1 MIPLCI
7 RPYDPKD
14 LETILNLFQR
24 SIREIASADY
34 APAQIE
40 AWSRID
46 RAAWADPLAALR
58 RRVAWAE
65 GRAAGFVDLGPGG
78 HLDKLYVDP
87 THRRRGVALALLGRA
102 EAEAIAQGAGG
113 LHTEASLTAR
123 PFFEAAGFRVVAQ
136 ESVIRNGQ
144 ALCRFRMRKDGLGT
158 MPSPS

>member
-1 MIPLCI
+1 MIPFCI
-7 RPYDPKD
+7 RPYASRD

-24 SIREIASADY
+24 SIRGIASADY

-46 RAAWADPLAALR
+46 RAVWAEPPAALR
-58 RRVAWAE
+58 RWVAWAD
-65 GRAAGFVDLGPGG
+65 GQAAGFADLGPGG

-87 THRRRGVALALLGRA
+87 AHRRRGVAQALLVTA
-102 EAEAIAQGAGG
+102 EAEAIAQGVEG
-113 LHTEASLTAR
+113 LDTEASLTAR

-144 ALCRFRMRKDGLGT
+144 ALRRFRMRKDGLGT